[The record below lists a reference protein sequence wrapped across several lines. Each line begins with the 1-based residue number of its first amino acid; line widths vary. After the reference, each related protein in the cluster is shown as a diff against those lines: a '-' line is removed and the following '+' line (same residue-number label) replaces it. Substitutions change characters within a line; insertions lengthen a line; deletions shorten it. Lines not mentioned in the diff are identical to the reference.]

1 MILSLYLKT
10 LYETHEKSQTSK
22 SSANGKLKFFP
33 FLPCDNDLSPL
44 SRGSFNG
51 EEKKNERA
59 ALLEGDPD
67 LTRSPGSLVE
77 SENYVEWTFQAL
89 KQLLAMPYLQFLR

>member
-1 MILSLYLKT
+1 MTLSAFLKT
-10 LYETHEKSQTSK
+10 LHETFEKNQSSK
-22 SSANGKLKFFP
+22 SSANGKIKFFP

-51 EEKKNERA
+51 EEKKNEREV
-59 ALLEGDPD
+59 LLENDPD
-67 LTRSPGSLVE
+67 FSTSPHSLVE
-77 SENYVEWTFQAL
+77 SENFVEWTFQAL